1 MLRTVS
7 FAFLCGIGCALVSI
21 VGVTANA
28 GTIIKLNLGGDSAAD
43 IVFDGTQL
51 SIVDD
56 GNGATTGNQ
65 DTNVEFL
72 DFLSGE
78 TDIVGAPP
86 ASFSMSG
93 LATDGAAN
101 VFNNVLVIQNF
112 TGGTF
117 NLYDD
122 ANALLLSGMLD
133 DSTLTGPI
141 GPPATGALFT
151 TTFASVT
158 GGSLA
163 SQIDSDTITL
173 SMSLSAISGGT
184 GFGVTMGA
192 GPPVL
197 NSFTADATLS
207 MAAEQIP
214 EPVAATLM
222 IVGALWLAGQTHR
235 RRG

>member
-1 MLRTVS
+1 MLRTMS
-7 FAFLCGIGCALVSI
+7 FAFLSVVGCALVSTI
-21 VGVTANA
+21 GATANA

-93 LATDGAAN
+93 LAVDGFAN

-117 NLYDD
+117 NLFDD
-122 ANALLLSGMLD
+122 ANALLLSGTLD

-184 GFGVTMGA
+184 GFSVDMGGA
-192 GPPVL
+192 APAL
-197 NSFTADATLS
+197 NPFTADATLS
-207 MAAEQIP
+207 IAAEQIP
-214 EPVAATLM
+214 EPTAAVLL
-222 IVGALWLAGQTHR
+222 IFGSLWLAGQSHR
-235 RRG
+235 RR